1 MSKKTKF
8 DLIVIG
14 AGSSGLAAVQ
24 AARASGASVC
34 LIEKAKLGGE
44 CPNSACVPS
53 KALLKT
59 ANVYRQASQAKLFGT
74 ELGKLGFDF
83 VSIMRYRQSVIDAVT
98 GAGGSERYL
107 RLLQKMQV
115 TLVQG
120 AATFIDDHTVEVLG
134 QHYFGSCF
142 VIATG
147 TVDFVPSIRGIDEI
161 PLLSWKEA
169 LSTTR
174 QPKSIATIGGGPVAV
189 EIATFYSTFGTRVV
203 ILEPGKSILAREDV
217 EIAALAQESLRA
229 LGVEIITN
237 ANILELIHGRG
248 GVFGLHVESD
258 GEPITIAV
266 ERIMLAAG
274 KRSNIEGL
282 GLEEI
287 GVSLT
292 DHAEIKTSSD
302 LATSIRHI
310 FAAGDVNGGML
321 FTHVAHYEGHVAGW
335 NAAQL
340 SKNKRTREKIDERVV
355 PRVTF
360 LCPEVA
366 SVGMTQE
373 EARKKFGK
381 VLVGRANI
389 GILGRAVAD
398 HSRVGLV
405 KLVCHPKTRKLLGA
419 HIIAARAGEMV
430 HEAALAIHLNATVD
444 KVASMIHAYPT
455 YSEGLKVAASSMKI
469 E

>member
-1 MSKKTKF
+1 MIRWQVENEPFLDYGECPKF
-8 DLIVIG
+8 DPTLLRQEVELVRSLDRRPIQLTVSG
-14 AGSSGLAAVQ
+14 ELDAWGSSAELADVLGISLYRLVWNDLFGYFIYPLSPEFYRLRIASIRSSVDKVVISELQAEPWFSVPIEDKPLEEWVDLFDADRMNESVEFAQQTGVDEVYLWGAEWWYHLRSRKPMNRRERCHKFICQKDGDLMLWSRIFWSCAVQ
-24 AARASGASVC
+24 AARISASVC
-34 LIEKAKLGGE
+34 LTKKLTGGDVRIRR
-44 CPNSACVPS
+44 VPS

-83 VSIMRYRQSVIDAVT
+83 VSIMRYRQSLIDAVT

-120 AATFIDDHTVEVLG
+120 AAPFIDDHTVEVLG

-217 EIAALAQESLRA
+217 EIAALAQESLQ

-237 ANILELIHGRG
+237 ANILELIGRG
-248 GVFGLHVESD
+248 GVFSFMLSQMES
-258 GEPITIAV
+258 
-266 ERIMLAAG
+266 
-274 KRSNIEGL
+274 RSL
-282 GLEEI
+282 G
-287 GVSLT
+287 
-292 DHAEIKTSSD
+292 
-302 LATSIRHI
+302 
-310 FAAGDVNGGML
+310 
-321 FTHVAHYEGHVAGW
+321 
-335 NAAQL
+335 
-340 SKNKRTREKIDERVV
+340 
-355 PRVTF
+355 
-360 LCPEVA
+360 
-366 SVGMTQE
+366 
-373 EARKKFGK
+373 
-381 VLVGRANI
+381 
-389 GILGRAVAD
+389 
-398 HSRVGLV
+398 
-405 KLVCHPKTRKLLGA
+405 
-419 HIIAARAGEMV
+419 
-430 HEAALAIHLNATVD
+430 
-444 KVASMIHAYPT
+444 
-455 YSEGLKVAASSMKI
+455 
-469 E
+469 